1 MGFEKRSSAASSI
14 WPGHGLRVTG
24 GINGKDF
31 RISSREYL
39 SSTEYLSDSTDQW
52 TPGPVLP
59 VGIYDHCQVT
69 AGPDVIITG
78 GFDGNSIMV
87 LPVLTRYP
95 LMAVAGP
102 HSLTWPLVG
111 LNMPVWSIKTTCMS

>member
-1 MGFEKRSSAASSI
+1 M
-14 WPGHGLRVTG
+14 

-39 SSTEYLSDSTDQW
+39 SSTEYLSTSTGQW

-69 AGPDVIITG
+69 AGSDVIITG
-78 GFDGNSIMV
+78 GYDGNSYNG
-87 LPVLTRYP
+87 LASAYKLST
-95 LMAVAGP
+95 AGGP

-111 LNMPVWSIKTTCMS
+111 LVMHVWSIKTTCMSSVDQEHIPAWRR